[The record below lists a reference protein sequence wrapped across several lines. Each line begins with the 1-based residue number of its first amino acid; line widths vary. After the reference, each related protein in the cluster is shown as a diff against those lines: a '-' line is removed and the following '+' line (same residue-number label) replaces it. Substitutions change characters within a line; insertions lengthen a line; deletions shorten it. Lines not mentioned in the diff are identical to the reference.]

1 MLLIPAGN
9 PSAWTGST
17 GNNTYLLT
25 GVIPTLI
32 DAGVGAPAHIDAV
45 ADALAG
51 RPLALL
57 LITHGHPDHSSG
69 APFLVERWPD
79 LRVRRMP
86 SDAAGRF
93 ELIQDGERVDAG
105 DTTLSVVATP
115 GHSPDHCCFFDERT
129 GDLFC
134 GDLLRAGGT
143 VVIPASRGGN
153 LEQYLSSLRRI
164 RALAPRRL
172 LPGHGPLID
181 SPEAIIDNYLRHR
194 AEREAQ
200 VLRALEAGHRT
211 PDDIAAAIYE
221 GLSPA
226 LRPAASE
233 SVLAHLIKLR
243 DEHRI
248 REEAGRWVS
257 LGEAGTAR

>member
-9 PSAWTGST
+9 PSDWTGPT

-25 GVIPTLI
+25 GAVPTLI
-32 DAGVGAPAHIDAV
+32 DAGVGVPSHIDAV
-45 ADALAG
+45 AAALAG
-51 RPLALL
+51 RPLAVL
-57 LITHGHPDHSSG
+57 LITHGHPDHSAG
-69 APFLVERWPD
+69 IPFLVERWPN
-79 LRVRRMP
+79 LRVRRMQSEAP
-86 SDAAGRF
+86 GSF
-93 ELIQDGERVDAG
+93 ELIQNGEKIHAG
-105 DTTLSVVATP
+105 DTILSVVATP
-115 GHSPDHCCFFDERT
+115 GHSPDHCCLFDEQA
-129 GDLFC
+129 GDLYC

-181 SPEAIIDNYLRHR
+181 DPDATIDSYLRHR

-200 VLRALEAGHRT
+200 VLHALEAGRGT
-211 PDDIAAAIYE
+211 PDEIAAAIYE
-221 GLSPA
+221 GLSAA

-233 SVLAHLIKLR
+233 SVLAHLIKLQ
-243 DEHRI
+243 DER
-248 REEAGRWVS
+248 RVRKEAGRWV
-257 LGEAGTAR
+257 LPGESAER